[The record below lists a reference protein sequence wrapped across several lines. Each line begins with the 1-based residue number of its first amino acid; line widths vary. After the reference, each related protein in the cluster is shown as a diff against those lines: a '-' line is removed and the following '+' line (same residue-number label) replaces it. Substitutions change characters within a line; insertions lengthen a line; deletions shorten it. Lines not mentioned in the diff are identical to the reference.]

1 MQRSQCNG
9 SKGITFCAFPNHF
22 DGIYLM
28 NKRIIFSGIIFVFSM
43 AFCIPQV
50 FAAKA
55 TIAVM
60 SYADFVPDRTNA
72 QAGQLI
78 GMPDVLAGR
87 VIEKLATS
95 QRFNVVERKALRR
108 IVTGQRFGKSLQKT
122 YLDKSLDKAIGE
134 MEKMWGGEIN
144 AAASWS
150 DHNDIVKDFQDLGS
164 MAGADFLVLGNLEKN
179 KSRIK
184 STAIPYSSSNKK
196 HVKKTVDARLR
207 LRVIDVKTG
216 MIKGAASIRTKISE
230 AIFAGKESD
239 SDLFSIFDELS
250 TLAAAKILDITF
262 PAKIVSLDP
271 LIISRGSNDG
281 AKVGDI
287 YLIQHE
293 GKEIKDSNGIIL
305 AKLKQK
311 VGSVKIISTQ
321 KTIAIVEAVSS
332 GNFQQGDLAELEMP
346 EQTNNA
352 LPTQATV
359 AIKKNNKSVAQ
370 GKIPRLAVGLIKL
383 DSTANT
389 SAKARIHSPIFTD
402 NMISGLSQTK
412 RFQLID
418 RQEVDQLLNEQLAQ
432 SMASNQD
439 LSSAMGS
446 LKGADYLVYGNLSSL
461 SDKKKVTK
469 LPNSNRVYKQ
479 RFGQASGNMRIV
491 DARSG
496 DIIESRK
503 ISVEI
508 LLPVVATERELV
520 DKLAQAYSEQVV
532 LMLMNALYPIKA
544 AHVSSNGLVYI
555 NRGQDGGLTIGEEL
569 SIYKSGQ
576 PIIDPDT
583 GVQLGV
589 EEEYV
594 GKLVVTEVE
603 DARAKGEQIEGSG
616 ITRGDLLKRSAK
628 NKGQRANA
636 LASSKQTK
644 PARSGSSIGKK
655 SKKGAKPTL
664 AMGKFTVNSSL
675 RYTKTFSKGHT
686 KRISD
691 GIINN
696 LSNSKR
702 FIMMERGEVD
712 QILDEKTF
720 EAIAAGGDI
729 RSRLGELQG
738 ADYLIH
744 GELTNFYIRTT
755 KKKVPYV
762 NEYQTSAKTYAEGV
776 FRIVDVHKGSI
787 ISSEK
792 IRISHKVKRITD
804 VTQATS
810 DLIDQFIDESVAK
823 IILRLFPIKVMGSSA
838 DGTVYLNRGMDAGLK
853 EGTMY
858 QVMREGQALIDPDTG
873 ESFGSAETK
882 VAVVKITSVEAR
894 RSRAELQSG
903 DDPQSG
909 DILRQMKKSAR
920 RPVQKVM
927 QPNW

>member
-1 MQRSQCNG
+1 MLKTEELLMYQINVFTRQ
-9 SKGITFCAFPNHF
+9 TF
-22 DGIYLM
+22 LSV
-28 NKRIIFSGIIFVFSM
+28 IFSF
-43 AFCIPQV
+43 AFTGTV
-50 FAAKA
+50 LAEKA

-60 SYADFVPDRTNA
+60 SYADFVPDRTQA
-72 QAGQLI
+72 QAGQMI

-108 IVTGQRFGKSLQKT
+108 IVTGQRFGQNLKKT
-122 YLDKSLDKAIGE
+122 YLDKSLDKAIGN

-144 AAASWS
+144 ASAAWS

-179 KSRIK
+179 TSGLK
-184 STAIPYSSSNKK
+184 STAVPYSKNGKVS
-196 HVKKTVDARLR
+196 VKKTVDARLR

-216 MIKGAASIRTKISE
+216 MIKGAASLRTKLSESVFSGKISS
-230 AIFAGKESD
+230 SD
-239 SDLFSIFDELS
+239 SFTIFDELA
-250 TLAAAKILDITF
+250 TQAATKILDITF
-262 PAKIVSLDP
+262 PAKIVSVDP
-271 LIISRGSNDG
+271 LIISRGTNDG
-281 AKVGDI
+281 VTVGDV
-287 YLIQHE
+287 YLIQRE
-293 GKEIKDSNGIIL
+293 GKEIKDSNGIVL

-321 KTIAIVEAVSS
+321 KTIAIVEAISTAP
-332 GNFQQGDLAELEMP
+332 FQQGDLAELDSDK
-346 EQTNNA
+346 TKNSGKSA
-352 LPTQATV
+352 STLPTHSTV
-359 AIKKNNKSVAQ
+359 AIQKHSSAISS

-461 SDKKKVTK
+461 SDKEKVTK
-469 LPNSNRVYKQ
+469 LPNSNRVFKQ
-479 RFGQASGNMRIV
+479 RYGKATGNMRIV

-496 DIIESRK
+496 DIIASRK
-503 ISVEI
+503 IVVEE
-508 LLPVVATERELV
+508 LLALVATERELI

-532 LMLMNALYPIKA
+532 LMLMHALYPIKV
-544 AHVSSNGLVYI
+544 AHVSANGLVYV
-555 NRGQDGGLTIGEEL
+555 NRGNDGGLTVGEEL

-576 PIIDPDT
+576 AIIDPDT
-583 GVQLGV
+583 GVKLGV
-589 EEEYV
+589 EEEFV
-594 GKLVVTEVE
+594 GKVVITEVDE
-603 DARAKGEQIEGSG
+603 ARSKAEQIEGSG
-616 ITRGDLLKRSAK
+616 IARGDLLKRGIN
-628 NKGQRANA
+628 NKGKRASAVNNHNN
-636 LASSKQTK
+636 T
-644 PARSGSSIGKK
+644 PNRSGGKLGKK
-655 SKKGAKPTL
+655 TTKSGKPTL
-664 AMGKFTVNSSL
+664 AMGQFTINSSL
-675 RYTKTFSKGHT
+675 HYSDTFTKGHS
-686 KRISD
+686 KRIAD

-696 LSNSKR
+696 LSNSQR
-702 FIMMERGEVD
+702 FVMMERQQLD

-720 EAIAAGGDI
+720 AAIASGSDI
-729 RSRLGELQG
+729 GSSLRQLQG

-762 NEYQTSAKTYAEGV
+762 NEYQISATSYAEGM
-776 FRIVDVHKGSI
+776 FRLVDVHKGSI

-792 IRISHKVKRITD
+792 IRISYKVKRVKD
-804 VTQATS
+804 VQQVTS
-810 DLIDQFIDESVAK
+810 DLIDKFVNASVAK
-823 IILRLFPIKVMGSSA
+823 IILRLFPIKVMGTAA
-838 DGTVYLNRGMDAGLK
+838 DGTVYLNRGLDAGIQ

-858 QVMREGQALIDPDTG
+858 QVMREGQALVDPDTG
-873 ESFGSAETK
+873 ESFGSTESK
-882 VAVVKITSVEAR
+882 IAVVTISSVEAK
-894 RSRAELQSG
+894 RSRAQISSG
-903 DDPQSG
+903 SEPKSG
-909 DILRQMKKSAR
+909 DILRAMKKKAR
-920 RPVQKVM
+920 KPVQKVM